1 MFHKR
6 FFFSVEVLDLC
17 HRLQD
22 VYQYQDS
29 FIAIYVLKYKNYS
42 KFHQMLLI
50 LSSDISLNP
59 GPTPNSVSQCFWKP
73 FENKGFHFLHLN
85 VNGIPLKLD

>member
-1 MFHKR
+1 
-6 FFFSVEVLDLC
+6 
-17 HRLQD
+17 
-22 VYQYQDS
+22 
-29 FIAIYVLKYKNYS
+29 
-42 KFHQMLLI
+42 MLLI

-85 VNGIPLKLD
+85 VNGIPPKLD